1 MNDIFLMMER
11 KQDIFIHLFNW
22 NDIIAQS
29 FATRIWTF
37 FPPKRICD
45 TILSS
50 LITSIYQN
58 VLDLAISRQMLIAG
72 MEKDIR
78 RKWCRYE
85 TKSVGFITLVCVYRS
100 KTENAFKFWSKR
112 KTL

>member
-1 MNDIFLMMER
+1 MYKHSFSYESLDNDILGQFSQIQKNQQVNDVFLMMER
-11 KQDIFIHLFNW
+11 KQDIFIHVFNW

-72 MEKDIR
+72 MEKHQ
-78 RKWCRYE
+78 KE
-85 TKSVGFITLVCVYRS
+85 VV
-100 KTENAFKFWSKR
+100 
-112 KTL
+112 